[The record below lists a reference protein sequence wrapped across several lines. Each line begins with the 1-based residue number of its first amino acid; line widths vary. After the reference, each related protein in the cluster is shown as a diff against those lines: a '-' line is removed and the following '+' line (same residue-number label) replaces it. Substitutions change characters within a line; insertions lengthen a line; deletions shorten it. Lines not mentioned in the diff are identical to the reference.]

1 MSEMKIKFKKQQY
14 QSDAVASVVDCFK
27 GQIKSSGISYR
38 IDPGKQ
44 VEQKGQAGLFDEVVE
59 DSGFKNSDL
68 SITNIEILNN
78 IKTIQQ
84 NQNLPISENLV
95 STSVCSVNLDV
106 EMETGT
112 GKTYVYVKTM
122 FEMYEKYGW
131 SKFIIV
137 VPSIA
142 IREGI
147 YQSIER
153 PLHNQLNITPIQ

>member
-1 MSEMKIKFKKQQY
+1 MAEMKIKFKKQQY
-14 QSDAVASVVDCFK
+14 QSDAVSSVVDCFK

-38 IDPGKQ
+38 VDPGKQ
-44 VEQKGQAGLFDEVVE
+44 VEVKGQPSLFDEVVE
-59 DSGFKNSDL
+59 DSGFKNADL
-68 SITNIEILNN
+68 TLTLEEVKKNIQDV
-78 IKTIQQ
+78 QQ

-95 STSVCSVNLDV
+95 ATSVCPINLDV

-147 YQSIER
+147 YQSIELTR
-153 PLHNQLNITPIQ
+153 DCQPRS